1 MRWVTNPEGQEGK
14 HCRRGCSGRSSN
26 LLCSKWELIFKRR
39 KAVCSYYF
47 FCLFVFCLSTSSF
60 VLFCIWEVLCN
71 LLCSLKS
78 WFVKNIAKQS
88 VSDIIVCTCI
98 FILLFHVLV
107 ILNWPMIV
115 DLAWVFFLIKQSKS
129 HLASNCNNL
138 ILRLY
143 LEIHIQLFFLVHRE
157 EISYYQF
164 IEKFRCQ
171 NIAGCWLASEY
182 SWSIC
187 FWCDMGLTL
196 LLAHQKNMK

>member
-1 MRWVTNPEGQEGK
+1 MFYSVSGK
-14 HCRRGCSGRSSN
+14 YSA
-26 LLCSKWELIFKRR
+26 IF
-39 KAVCSYYF
+39 
-47 FCLFVFCLSTSSF
+47 FVP
-60 VLFCIWEVLCN
+60 
-71 LLCSLKS
+71 LKS

-143 LEIHIQLFFLVHRE
+143 LEIHIQLFLCVHRE

-171 NIAGCWLASEY
+171 YCWLLISL
-182 SWSIC
+182 WVL
-187 FWCDMGLTL
+187 MVHL
-196 LLAHQKNMK
+196 LLMWRGFDTVVSTPKKMK